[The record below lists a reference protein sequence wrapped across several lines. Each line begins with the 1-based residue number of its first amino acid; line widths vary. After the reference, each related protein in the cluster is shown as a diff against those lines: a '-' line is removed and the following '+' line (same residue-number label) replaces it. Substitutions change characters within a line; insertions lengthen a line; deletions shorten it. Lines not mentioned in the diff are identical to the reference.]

1 MFGLLVFYHQFF
13 FFFSLENKCIK
24 AGLLLSPTLFHMCTC
39 VLCACGVSHQVLSSF
54 ASIILA
60 VCLFPSLLFWKHRR
74 GCVGIGEGQRVKQ
87 GSHTGGVFRVSWHLG
102 ERFQLIRDP
111 CVHFNGFAGE

>member
-1 MFGLLVFYHQFF
+1 MHKKGGLFQQ
-13 FFFSLENKCIK
+13 
-24 AGLLLSPTLFHMCTC
+24 PTLYRVCTC

-54 ASIILA
+54 VSIILA
-60 VCLFPSLLFWKHRR
+60 ICLCPSLLFRKHRR
-74 GCVGIGEGQRVKQ
+74 GCVGIWGGRVKKVGL

-111 CVHFNGFAGE
+111 CVHFDGFAGE